1 MRMPRGQTNF
11 YGFLHTNSSGVTHSF
26 VSTKVLADGRTIK
39 FGYLITNSVCLLT
52 SLVDPDGLTNI
63 VRYQSTNFPSFITEV
78 ENPYHRKATLKYD
91 SSGNLTSIV
100 DMISFTNSRG
110 LITNMSTPYGNTA
123 FQTTTNS
130 GSQAVYRSVLVTE
143 PNGSRQ
149 LYL

>member
-1 MRMPRGQTNF
+1 MG
-11 YGFLHTNSSGVTHSF
+11 L
-26 VSTKVLADGRTIK
+26 
-39 FGYLITNSVCLLT
+39 NSVCLLT

-100 DMISFTNSRG
+100 DMISFTNSFQYNSQG